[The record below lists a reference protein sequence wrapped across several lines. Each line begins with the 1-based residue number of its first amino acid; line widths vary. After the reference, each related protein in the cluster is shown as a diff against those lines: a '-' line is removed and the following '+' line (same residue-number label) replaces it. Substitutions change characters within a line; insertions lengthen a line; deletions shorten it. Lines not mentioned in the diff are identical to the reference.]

1 MFNTNK
7 ENDLK
12 DKAAQLADTTKN
24 NIEKTATDVRRG
36 AEDLATN
43 VKRSAEDIG
52 HNLQESANQGKQ
64 EALGVVNSLKNLLA
78 QYTSSTN
85 VNALKEQ
92 ILDKAYE
99 LKGTVTDEVAHAYQ
113 VGKDRTVHTV
123 QEKPLVSLG
132 LAVGAGLLL
141 GYILGTKNSTK
152 E

>member
-12 DKAAQLADTTKN
+12 DKATHLAETTKN
-24 NIEKTATDVRRG
+24 NMEKTASDVKRG
-36 AEDLATN
+36 AEDMATN

-52 HNLQESANQGKQ
+52 QNLQNSATQSKN

-78 QYTSSTN
+78 QYASSTN

-113 VGKDRTVHTV
+113 VSKDRTVHTV

-132 LAVGAGLLL
+132 LAIGAGLLL
-141 GYILGTKNSTK
+141 GYILGSKNTSK